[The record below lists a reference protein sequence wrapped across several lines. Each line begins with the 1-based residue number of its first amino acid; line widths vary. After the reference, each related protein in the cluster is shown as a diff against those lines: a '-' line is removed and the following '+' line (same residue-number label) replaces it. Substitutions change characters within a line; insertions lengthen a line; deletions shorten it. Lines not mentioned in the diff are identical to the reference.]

1 MALIRNKSFR
11 TRRQAVELLLRDC
24 HLLIRPEVADWFSY
38 GRIYFP
44 ESELKEKSESL
55 VDKQVSKIFGR
66 RAEWYIHTEYI
77 IAPYYRFVTSG
88 CPHYFDFN
96 LHLNHVSS
104 VKVYWTE
111 DNYAYSEKC
120 VVIDLIKKDIE
131 KLKLPLDFLQ
141 AISTGNLSQFP
152 QRERDNQG
160 YFTWHIPSID
170 QDIRLHG
177 VLLRSLDNAFQGKPL
192 GPALVYYG
200 LLSDSEGRLAERSLR
215 MLPSPTNST
224 PVNDKAP
231 VCSREEVK
239 EALTGKSLGITDRNA
254 ANALD
259 AVFDPSLT
267 LEENVT
273 HCLQYIGRQP

>member
-1 MALIRNKSFR
+1 M
-11 TRRQAVELLLRDC
+11 LLRDC

-254 ANALD
+254 GNALD